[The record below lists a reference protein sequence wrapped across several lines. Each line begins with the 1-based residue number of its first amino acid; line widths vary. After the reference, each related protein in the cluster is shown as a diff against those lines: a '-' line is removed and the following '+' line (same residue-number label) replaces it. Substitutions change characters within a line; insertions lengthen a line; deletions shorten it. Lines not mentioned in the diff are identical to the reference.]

1 MALGVS
7 RMAKK
12 NALVKK
18 LPAVEALGSATVI
31 CSDKTGT
38 LTLNKMTVTKCVL
51 YSDIINE
58 SGVNNYSDEL
68 INCACLM

>member
-51 YSDIINE
+51 TQRSTVTIVMN
-58 SGVNNYSDEL
+58 
-68 INCACLM
+68 